1 MVQQVAFLESI
12 PEQFAIQAKHDQWS
26 AMVMLRYKAVAA
38 NLPIVACLATYAA
51 YHAWAANQ
59 IPVPVWDGAVY
70 MILARDLLTG
80 QPLYEFFRPLVLPG
94 IIAITWLFTGVN
106 YEIPKF
112 IPLLFTVGS
121 AWILYSLVKPRKGNA
136 FALLTTV
143 CFLFAAPIM
152 LWTDHLLPESLSL
165 FFVLL
170 SVWFL
175 SKGTLRGWLLGGLSS
190 SVAILARYPTAVIVF
205 GIFFVF
211 LYQYRKLLLA
221 DFLALGVV
229 LPIAPIYLYSP
240 PLLLDVVERNFGV
253 WSQIASSEIAFAAP
267 SPHLPIQYYAV
278 AMPQIFTFL
287 VPFLILSLI
296 SLSTYKDSLTKI
308 FAVWFIVAFVSFSL
322 VPNKE
327 TRFMFEWVPAIAI
340 LSVDGLQKAWNP
352 ISKQIA
358 EAAHWKSPR
367 NSAKVLLGCILV
379 VLIAASVFFAI
390 NSQVSMYRR
399 DYSNLYAGQVTDAG
413 MIKVAQ
419 YVKNATSDSDVIISD
434 FQAPIL
440 ALYADRPVY
449 SVQVVSMDKL
459 SVLLEIGFGSD
470 FQRPTLVVFFTK
482 QSGYDSSVLQQQDFL
497 QLKASF
503 LVSPTLGTVYIFT
516 FVG

>member
-1 MVQQVAFLESI
+1 MSKYRSF
-12 PEQFAIQAKHDQWS
+12 
-26 AMVMLRYKAVAA
+26 AA
-38 NLPIVACLATYAA
+38 NLPVLAFLAAYGA
-51 YHAWAANQ
+51 YHAWAASQ

-94 IIAITWLFTGVN
+94 IIAFTWLFTGVN

-121 AWILYSLVKPRKGNA
+121 GWILYSLIKPRKGTT
-136 FALLTTV
+136 FASLTTAF
-143 CFLFAAPIM
+143 FLFAAPIM
-152 LWTDHLLPESLSL
+152 LWSDHLLPESLSL

-190 SVAILARYPTAVIVF
+190 SAAILARYPTAVIVF
-205 GIFFVF
+205 TIFVVF

-229 LPIAPIYLYSP
+229 LPIAPVYLYSP
-240 PLLLDVVERNFGV
+240 PLLLDVIERNFV
-253 WSQIASSEIAFAAP
+253 TWSQIAGGQLVFATP

-278 AMPQIFTFL
+278 ELPQIFTFL
-287 VPFLILSLI
+287 VPFLLLSLI
-296 SLSTYKDSLTKI
+296 SLSTYKDSFTRV
-308 FAVWFIVAFVSFSL
+308 FAVWFIVVFVAFSL

-327 TRFMFEWVPAIAI
+327 TRFMFEWVPAIAL
-340 LSVDGLQKAWNP
+340 LSANGLQKTWNA
-352 ISKQIA
+352 IRSQIIM
-358 EAAHWKSPR
+358 AAHWRSPR
-367 NSAKVLLGCILV
+367 NSARVLLGCTLV
-379 VLIAASVFFAI
+379 VLIAASVFFSL

-399 DYSNLYAGQVTDAG
+399 DYLNLYAGQVTDAG

-419 YVKNATSDSDVIISD
+419 YVENATSDSDIIISD

-440 ALYADRPVY
+440 ALYSDRSVY
-449 SVQVVSMDKL
+449 SVQVLSMDKL
-459 SVLLEIGFGSD
+459 RVLLEVGFGSD
-470 FQRPTLVVFFTK
+470 FRRPTIVVFFTK
-482 QSGYDSSVLQQQDFL
+482 QSGYDPTVLQQQDFL
-497 QLKASF
+497 QLKTSF
-503 LVSPTLGTVYIFT
+503 QLSSTLGTAYVFSFT
-516 FVG
+516 G